1 MKLGTKT
8 VEAATAVMS
17 ARYMVLLLLY
27 VARQSECGANP
38 KSLGVGGDVS
48 SVQAVL
54 RSRLSRHRSR
64 GEISGPAFAWRG
76 ARWLGIHLRFL
87 GPTTDMIR
95 GLFRSMHLYRTL

>member
-8 VEAATAVMS
+8 VEAATAVIS

-27 VARQSECGANP
+27 VARQSECGAYP

-64 GEISGPAFAWRG
+64 GEIRARRSGGGELVGSASIFA
-76 ARWLGIHLRFL
+76 
-87 GPTTDMIR
+87 
-95 GLFRSMHLYRTL
+95 S